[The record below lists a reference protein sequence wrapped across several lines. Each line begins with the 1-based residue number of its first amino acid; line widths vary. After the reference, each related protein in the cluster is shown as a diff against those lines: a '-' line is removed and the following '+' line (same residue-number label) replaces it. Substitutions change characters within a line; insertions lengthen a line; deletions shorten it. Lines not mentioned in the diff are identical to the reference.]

1 MPEQPESV
9 FPSVPPRAFRP
20 IPERPDLD
28 QLKKQAKELLRGFVA
43 GESAALKE
51 VERYFHVGADH
62 ALTLSE
68 AQLVLA
74 RAYGYASWPKL
85 KAYVD
90 GVNKQALVEA
100 INAGDVDAVRG
111 MLRRRPELAG
121 ATTGI
126 GEQQMIHLAVLRDD
140 TAMVRVLMEHGADAR
155 RGIYP
160 HREATSAFVMATE
173 RGLDEVLSAMHDVER
188 QRQEELSCPNTS
200 VSPEQNELNRL
211 IRRGE
216 SDAAIALLQAQPE
229 LMKQCDRDG
238 ATPLHVACEMADEA
252 VVAWLCEHRA
262 DARKVDAYSDTPM
275 DRAVKEAGWFKRER
289 VEPNRRNMRR
299 LRARGA
305 AWTPLGAAAMG
316 EIGELRRMHR
326 EQPGVL
332 AEGFS
337 WNRGGVLSAAVTFDQ
352 LETVAALLDL
362 GLDVDEKIAL
372 GRSTDDEEAV
382 SWGGPIWRAAA
393 YGRHDI
399 ARLLL
404 ERGADANANVYASG
418 WPLDRAYERG
428 DRAMVELL
436 FEFGA
441 VPSAYTVC
449 SAHDY
454 ATAER
459 LLAERGDEPVWVREL
474 VWSAAFCTALPVVEV
489 ALPRLMELKDELPA
503 VDGGLQSWH
512 DLLCQPMRIS
522 GPSEA
527 VRPAGYRDDDRF
539 KIMRLMLEAGIDP
552 NATGRFGLTLLHF
565 VATIGKRRN
574 AKPYPDADR
583 NRFADLLLD
592 AGADPMMRDALLCS
606 TALGWACRYGCDALV
621 ERLLERG
628 VPVEEPDTPAWAQ
641 PRAWAAKMGHEAILA
656 RMNRWA

>member
-9 FPSVPPRAFRP
+9 FPSVPPRVFRP
-20 IPERPDLD
+20 MPERPDLE
-28 QLKKQAKELLRGFVA
+28 QLKKQAKELLQAFAGGQPVA
-43 GESAALKE
+43 VQE

-62 ALTLSE
+62 PLTLAE

-90 GVNKQALVEA
+90 GVNKQALVDA
-100 INAGDVDAVRG
+100 INAGETEALRG
-111 MLRRRPELAG
+111 MLRRRPELAA
-121 ATTGI
+121 ATTGV

-140 TAMVRVLMEHGADAR
+140 PAMVRVLMEHGADAR
-155 RGIYP
+155 RGIWP
-160 HREATSAFVMATE
+160 HRESTSAWVMATE
-173 RGLDEVLSAMHDVER
+173 RGLDAVVSTMREVER

-200 VSPEQNELNRL
+200 VSEEQDELNRL

-216 SDAAIALLQAQPE
+216 SDAAIALLEAQPE
-229 LMKQCDRDG
+229 LVKQCDRDG
-238 ATPLHVACEMADEA
+238 ATPLHVAVEVADEA
-252 VVAWLCEHRA
+252 VVAWLCDHRA
-262 DARKVDAYSDTPM
+262 DARKVDAHGDTPM
-275 DRAVKEAGWFKRER
+275 DRAVKESGWFQRER
-289 VEPNRRNMRR
+289 VEPARRIIPR
-299 LRARGA
+299 LRTRGA

-316 EIGELRRMHR
+316 EIDELQRMHR

-332 AEGFS
+332 VEGFN
-337 WNRGGVLSAAVTFDQ
+337 WVRGGVLSAAVVFDQ
-352 LETVAALLDL
+352 RETVAALLDL
-362 GLDVDEKIAL
+362 GLDIDEKIPL

-393 YGRHDI
+393 YGRHDV

-404 ERGADANANVYASG
+404 ERGADPNANVYASG
-418 WPLDRAYERG
+418 WPLDRAYEQG

-454 ATAER
+454 ATAQR
-459 LLAERGDEPVWVREL
+459 LLAERGDQPAWVREL
-474 VWSAAFCTALPVVEV
+474 VWSAAYNTALPIVEK
-489 ALPRLMELKDELPA
+489 ALPRLMELKDALPPA
-503 VDGGLQSWH
+503 DGGLQSWH
-512 DLLCQPMRIS
+512 DLLCQPMRIA
-522 GPSEA
+522 GPTDA
-527 VRPAGYRDDDRF
+527 VRPAGYKDDDRF
-539 KIMRLMLEAGIDP
+539 TIMRLMLDAGIDP

-565 VATIGKRRN
+565 VATIGKRPGV
-574 AKPYPDADR
+574 KPYPDTDR

-592 AGADPMMRDALLCS
+592 AGADPMQRDELLCS

-641 PRAWAAKMGHEAILA
+641 PRAWAKKMGREAIA
-656 RMNRWA
+656 RQLR